1 MSDPKRDIEQALVK
15 IRATVGRAQKHPD
28 HAAALAH
35 QAVEAW
41 NDALPELAALR
52 KAQVQAAR
60 EAGVGVVDLALSM
73 GMSRQRV
80 YQIADDAPTQRGP
93 RPRDKVKSQPQEEQA
108 T

>member
-15 IRATVGRAQKHPD
+15 IRASVARAHRHPE

-41 NDALPELAALR
+41 NAALPELAAMR
-52 KAQVQAAR
+52 KAQVQAAKA
-60 EAGVGVVDLALSM
+60 AGVNVVDLAVTM

-80 YQIADDAPTQRGP
+80 YQIAEDGPTRRGQ
-93 RPRDKVKSQPQEEQA
+93 RPRDRVKQPQEEQA